1 MPATFQDYYQTLAV
15 GSTASAE
22 EIKQAFRKLA
32 RIHHPDVARNKAA
45 GETRFKEINEA
56 YEVLSDP
63 VKRRRYDEL
72 GPQWQEGARQESTAP
87 GARGGAADGQGAPFH
102 FTGTGFSDFF
112 EQFFGGA
119 GGFDQGPGA
128 SRGAGSRPVEERRG
142 EDIEGEILVTLAEV
156 MHGTTRAISLQTTD
170 PRTGQAERHSFQVHI
185 PPGATEGRRIRV
197 PGKGGAGSGVAP
209 AGDLYLRVRYA
220 AHPDFDV
227 RGADLYHDV
236 DIAPWEAV
244 LGATLQAPSFE
255 GPIRIRIP
263 PGTRQGALLRV
274 KGHGLTKGP
283 HSGRGDLYVV
293 TRIQVPGS
301 VGDEERA
308 LWETLGRGSRFLPR
322 AVAPGIGP
330 EMKA

>member
-1 MPATFQDYYQTLAV
+1 MPATFQDYYQTLGV
-15 GSTASAE
+15 SRTASAE

-45 GETRFKEINEA
+45 GESRFKEINEA

-72 GPQWQEGARQESTAP
+72 GPQWQEDRKESAAP
-87 GARGGAADGQGAPFH
+87 GGRAAGGPGQGAPFH

-119 GGFDQGPGA
+119 GGFDQGAGGR
-128 SRGAGSRPVEERRG
+128 RGAGSRPVEQRRG

-170 PRTGQAERHSFQVHI
+170 PRNGQPERHSFQVRI

-197 PGKGGAGSGVAP
+197 PGKGGGGSGVDQ

-227 RGADLYHDV
+227 RGADLYHELYL
-236 DIAPWEAV
+236 APWEAV
-244 LGATLQAPSFE
+244 LGATLQTPSFE
-255 GPIRIRIP
+255 GPIRVRIP

-274 KGHGLTKGP
+274 KGHGLTRGP
-283 HSGRGDLYVV
+283 LGGRGDLYVV
-293 TRIQVPGS
+293 TVVQVPGS

-308 LWETLGRGSRFLPR
+308 LWEALGRGSRFVPR
-322 AVAPGIGP
+322 AVASGIGP
-330 EMKA
+330 DVKA